1 MSPSDALVHLLEEL
15 ECAGTS
21 LMDLV
26 GAGRHP
32 QPRTLYPD
40 DYGVFDRATGSQ
52 FYFHVHEGARHE
64 AGHFHTV
71 RFSPTRTVHLVAIS
85 MADSGWPQAL
95 FTVNLWAIG
104 DAYVPLDALTRYV
117 RKFRVDERRGDPR
130 LIRFVNLMFTVFRL
144 EIEALQEE
152 KARAI
157 ALHRLTHPDVD
168 PFEDRELEVLSRIAI
183 NLRDDSFSRRHA

>member
-15 ECAGTS
+15 ERAGTTPME
-21 LMDLV
+21 LA
-26 GAGRHP
+26 GAGRRAE
-32 QPRTLYPD
+32 PRTLYPNE
-40 DYGVFDRATGSQ
+40 YGVFDRATGSQ
-52 FYFHVHEGARHE
+52 FYFHAHEGARHE

-71 RFSPTRTVHLVAIS
+71 RFSATRTVHLVAIS
-85 MADSGWPQAL
+85 MTDSGWPQAL

-104 DAYVPLDALTRYV
+104 DAYVPPDELKRYV

-130 LIRFVNLMFTVFRL
+130 LIRFVNLVFTVFRL

-157 ALHRLTHPDVD
+157 AVHRLTHPDVD
-168 PFEDRELEVLSRIAI
+168 PFEDRSLEVLSRIAI
-183 NLRDDSFSRRHA
+183 HLRDDSLSRRHA